1 MDPKTVHMGVHTHRK
16 KKRIGRG
23 VGSKRGKTA
32 TRGGKGQTAR
42 SGDLPR
48 LLKEGGQMQL
58 FRRLPKRGFNNNA
71 FRLTTAVVNLNAIA
85 DTFDGTEP
93 VTLEA
98 LEQSGLAKV
107 KHDRVKVL
115 AEGDIAKALTV
126 HAHAFSAAAKEKIE
140 KAGGQCVV
148 VPGKHVGPK
157 VRNKMRPRP
166 PKRVVQ

>member
-1 MDPKTVHMGVHTHRK
+1 MDLKTVHMGVHTHRK
-16 KKRIGRG
+16 KKRVGRG

-58 FRRLPKRGFNNNA
+58 FRRIPKRGFNNNA

-85 DTFDGTEP
+85 ETFDGSAP
-93 VTLEA
+93 VTLEL
-98 LEQSGLAKV
+98 LEASGLAKV

-115 AEGDIAKALTV
+115 GEGDVGKALTI
-126 HAHAFSAAAKEKIE
+126 HAHAFSASAKEKIE
-140 KAGGQCVV
+140 QAGGTCVV
-148 VPGKHVGPK
+148 EAGKHVGPK
-157 VRNKMRPRP
+157 IRNKMRPRP
-166 PKRVVQ
+166 PKRPLG